1 MRFLLDTTLLIDHAQ
16 GRAGA
21 AEVLERLFSEPHELM
36 VCDVVV
42 TEALSKGPDEEMLVI
57 GTLIRAVE
65 YVATHPE
72 AARWAGESRR
82 RRRASGPRSLADA
95 MIAGVAHDLGAT
107 IVTRNPRDFE
117 SQGVAVLAYGQPP
130 AL

>member
-1 MRFLLDTTLLIDHAQ
+1 MRFLLDTTVLIDHSQ

-21 AEVLERLFSEPHELM
+21 GELLERLFSEPHELI
-36 VCDVVV
+36 VCDVIV

-57 GTLIRAVE
+57 GTLIRALE

-82 RRRASGPRSLADA
+82 RRRASGPRSLGDA
-95 MIAGVAHDLGAT
+95 IIAGVARDLGAT
-107 IVTRNPRDFE
+107 VVTRNPRDFE
-117 SQGVAVLAYGQPP
+117 SQGIPVLAYGQPP
-130 AL
+130 TL

>member
-1 MRFLLDTTLLIDHAQ
+1 MRFLIDTTVLIDHAR
-16 GRAGA
+16 GMAGA
-21 AEVLERLFSEPHELM
+21 AELLERLFSEPHELL

-57 GTLIRAVE
+57 GKLIRAFE

-82 RRRASGPRSLADA
+82 RRRAAGPRSLADA
-95 MIAGVAHDLGAT
+95 IIAGVAEDLEAT
-107 IVTRNPRDFE
+107 VVTRNPRDFE
-117 SQGVAVLAYGQPP
+117 AQGVAVLAYGQT
-130 AL
+130 AA

>member
-1 MRFLLDTTLLIDHAQ
+1 MRYLLDTTVLIDHAQ
-16 GRAGA
+16 GRGGA
-21 AEVLERLFSEPHELM
+21 PELLHRLLSETDDLLI
-36 VCDVVV
+36 CDIVV

-57 GTLIRAVE
+57 GTLIQSLE

-95 MIAGVAHDLGAT
+95 IIAGVAWFNDAT
-107 IVTRNPRDFE
+107 VVTRNPADFE
-117 SQGVAVLAYGQPP
+117 IQGVRVLGYD
-130 AL
+130 

>member
-1 MRFLLDTTLLIDHAQ
+1 MRFLIDTTLLIDHAQ

-21 AEVLERLFSEPHELM
+21 SEVLERLFGEANELL

-57 GTLIRAVE
+57 GSLIRALE

-82 RRRASGPRSLADA
+82 QRRASGPRSLADA
-95 MIAGVAHDLGAT
+95 IIAGLAHELEAT
-107 IVTRNPRDFE
+107 VVTRNPRDFE
-117 SQGVAVLAYGQPP
+117 AQGVPVLAYGQP
-130 AL
+130 AEA

>member
-1 MRFLLDTTLLIDHAQ
+1 MRYLLDTTVLIDHAQ

-21 AEVLERLFSEPHELM
+21 VDLIRRLFEESDELF

-57 GTLIRAVE
+57 GALIRSLE
-65 YVATHPE
+65 YVSTHPD

-82 RRRASGPRSLADA
+82 QRRAVGPRSLADA
-95 MIAGVAHDLGAT
+95 IVAGVAWFLDAT
-107 IVTRNPRDFE
+107 VVTRNPRDFE
-117 SQGVAVLAYGQPP
+117 VQGVRVLGYG
-130 AL
+130 

>member
-1 MRFLLDTTLLIDHAQ
+1 MRYLLDTTVLIDHAQ

-21 AEVLERLFSEPHELM
+21 PDLVRRLFEESDELF

-57 GTLIRAVE
+57 GTLIRSLE
-65 YVATHPE
+65 YISTHPD

-82 RRRASGPRSLADA
+82 RRRATGPRSLADA
-95 MIAGVAHDLGAT
+95 IIAGVAWTMDAMV
-107 IVTRNPRDFE
+107 VTRNPRDFE
-117 SQGVAVLAYGQPP
+117 VQGVRVLGYQ
-130 AL
+130 